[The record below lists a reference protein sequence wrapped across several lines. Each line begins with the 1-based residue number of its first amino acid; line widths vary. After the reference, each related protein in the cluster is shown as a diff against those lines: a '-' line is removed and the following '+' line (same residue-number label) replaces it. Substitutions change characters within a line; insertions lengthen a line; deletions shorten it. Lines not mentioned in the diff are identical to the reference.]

1 MDAVWSFLQDH
12 HLVCDVFVV
21 TVVVAALHRNYVHR
35 FATIGL
41 GCLALSYVAGEGYPN
56 RLLSVLLVLV
66 APARTISNP
75 VTHHVY
81 GAVYA
86 PA

>member
-1 MDAVWSFLQDH
+1 MNEEGVVLPIESDAAWM
-12 HLVCDVFVV
+12 V
-21 TVVVAALHRNYVHR
+21 TD
-35 FATIGL
+35 
-41 GCLALSYVAGEGYPN
+41 
-56 RLLSVLLVLV
+56 SVLLVLV